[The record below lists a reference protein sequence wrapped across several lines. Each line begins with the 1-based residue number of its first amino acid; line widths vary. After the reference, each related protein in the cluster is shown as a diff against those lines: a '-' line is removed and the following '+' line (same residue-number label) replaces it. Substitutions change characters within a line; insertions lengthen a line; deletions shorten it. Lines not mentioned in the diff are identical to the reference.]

1 MDGVHARLSIDDM
14 GIVPTMLFIVML
26 KPIRQCPLCLDWP
39 CARCWPNRDVQSAN
53 LRQIESEFLHLMN
66 PMCSLADPGLPDPP
80 STGRGSGQ
88 AQPAPVIL
96 AQALDVLVQQFPQ
109 A

>member
-1 MDGVHARLSIDDM
+1 MRLCSNDV
-14 GIVPTMLFIVML
+14 GIVPVVLFIVML
-26 KPIRQCPLCLDWP
+26 KRIRQWPPRLDYSYT
-39 CARCWPNRDVQSAN
+39 CSWPNCDVQSAN